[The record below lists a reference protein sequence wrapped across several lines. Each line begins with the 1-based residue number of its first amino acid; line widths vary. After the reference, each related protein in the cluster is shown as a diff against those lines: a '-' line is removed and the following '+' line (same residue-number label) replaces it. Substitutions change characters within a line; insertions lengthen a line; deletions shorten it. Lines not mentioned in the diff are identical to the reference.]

1 MQIARTLD
9 GIHTALSYIKG
20 SLQNTAIIHQGTK
33 LQGFIFALLNPPV
46 PLGGNIVSIDIYVD
60 EIPIG
65 RKNIFVA
72 TNDDMVNAGAISD
85 DRPLSFKPYQSAR
98 FLVILEGGLKEGQ
111 KHAITVMSKMHGFE
125 QVVIPFR
132 FEDKISRRRGSVVL
146 EGAGQ
151 NILPGGEDSTNFGN
165 FNGPLVLSGRKA
177 YVVCSSNG
185 GLSANWTWM
194 GVTYDN
200 GGLYV
205 PPVRVFGRTI
215 VEISMNDGVR
225 RRLPNFVVASKHENG
240 TLETHHE
247 LAGLSVRRRLVVP
260 TESRGFIMILDLS
273 LPGIGLGLRSIA
285 KKNSRPKKRKI
296 RIHFMIDGNI
306 TSYGLAAVS
315 HGHVSTLDRRHNCLQ
330 VSSIQHH
337 DINLKYFG
345 TIGIAPKSLV
355 PSRVL
360 TDSFDNDLEISY
372 DFSVT
377 EGENVQIALI
387 GTGGFTNERECLQE
401 FLHMRDNYSRL
412 SEATLQSFRQYSAS
426 TLSIESSQDR
436 STLAKLV
443 TAYEKTKSCLQYLKT
458 RYDGLGE
465 GICAGLPRF
474 PNYWAR
480 DTGWTLR
487 GYLSIGD
494 YAFAKATIDNFLRHQ
509 ANQKSKFALR
519 GELPMIISG
528 KAFLHGTTYG
538 SADSSYLFPPAILE
552 YVLRSGDTAFLE
564 SRWKAIKDLVDWGFL
579 KDIDGDGLVENDFTG
594 TADVMTIR
602 DSTWMDHIDR
612 RKSANDIQGLFV
624 GSLAAGARLAE
635 LVGDKVNM
643 QKWNDASTRLK
654 ERIDASYWDPESH
667 YYYDTI
673 RKDGSK
679 DRSIR
684 PNALVLLLTDSIKDS
699 GKAGAVLSRI
709 EQVDMTTPWGVRT
722 LSATDPNYKPNLYH
736 EGAVWPLVTGWA
748 ALAEFKY
755 GRKEQGLRYLES
767 MADRILSENGMF
779 AETYRGDRPE
789 PFNSCIL
796 QAWSAGL
803 YAWAFTEMILGMNLD
818 LVRGRIQIEPQFP
831 DSLAAGI
838 SKPIKVNNP
847 IQTRAGLSLLT
858 ASIDPTNKKISVSFK
873 GKQHPNISSNSY
885 TLTFVNS

>member
-1 MQIARTLD
+1 
-9 GIHTALSYIKG
+9 
-20 SLQNTAIIHQGTK
+20 
-33 LQGFIFALLNPPV
+33 LLNPPV
-46 PLGGNIVSIDIYVD
+46 PLGGNIISIDIYVD
-60 EIPIG
+60 EIPIE
-65 RKNIFVA
+65 RKSVFVA
-72 TNDDMVNAGAISD
+72 TNEDMVNAGAITE

-111 KHAITVMSKMHGFE
+111 KHAMTIMSKMHGFE

-132 FEDKISRRRGSVVL
+132 FEDTISRRHGTVIL
-146 EGAGQ
+146 EGTGQ
-151 NILPGGEDSTNFGN
+151 NVLASGEDATNFGN
-165 FNGPLVLSGRKA
+165 FNAPLILSGKKA

-185 GLSANWTWM
+185 GISANWTWM

-205 PPVRVFGRTI
+205 PPVRVFGRSI

-225 RRLPNFVVASKHENG
+225 RRLPHFVVASKHENG

-260 TESRGFIMILDLS
+260 TDSRGFIMTLDLS
-273 LPGIGLGLRSIA
+273 LPGAGSGLRSVP
-285 KKNSRPKKRKI
+285 KKISKPKKRKI
-296 RIHFMIDGNI
+296 RVHFMVDGNI

-315 HGHVSTLDRRHNCLQ
+315 HGTISTLDRKHNCLQ
-330 VSSIQHH
+330 ISSIQQNG
-337 DINLKYFG
+337 ISLKYFG
-345 TIGIAPKSLV
+345 TIGVAPKSLK
-355 PSRVL
+355 PSRVV

-372 DFSVT
+372 DFSIT
-377 EGENVQIALI
+377 EGENVQIALV
-387 GTGGFTNERECLQE
+387 GTGGFTNEKDCLQE
-401 FLHMRDNYSRL
+401 FLLMRDNYSRL
-412 SEATLQSFRQYSAS
+412 AAATLDSFKQYSAS
-426 TLSIESSQDR
+426 TMSIASSQER
-436 STLAKLV
+436 TTLSKLV
-443 TAYEKTKSCLQYLKT
+443 TAYEKTKTCLQYLKT

-487 GYLSIGD
+487 GYLAIGD
-494 YAFAKATIDNFLRHQ
+494 YVFAKAAIDNFLKHQ
-509 ANQKSKFALR
+509 ATQKSRFALK

-528 KAFLHGTTYG
+528 KAFLHGSTFG
-538 SADSSYLFPPAILE
+538 SADSTYLFPPAILQ
-552 YVLRSGDTAFLE
+552 YVLRTGDLPFLE
-564 SRWKAIKDLVDWGFL
+564 SRWNAIKDLVDWGFL

-612 RKSANDIQGLFV
+612 RKSANDIQALFV
-624 GSLAAGARLAE
+624 GSLAAGAKLAE
-635 LVGDKVNM
+635 LVDDNVSM

-654 ERIDASYWDPESH
+654 ETIDANYWAPESH

-684 PNALVLLLTDSIKDS
+684 PNALVLLLMDAIKDR
-699 GKAGAVLSRI
+699 GKAEAVLSRI
-709 EQVDMTTPWGVRT
+709 EQADMTTPWGVRT
-722 LSATDPNYKPNLYH
+722 LSATDPCYKPNLYH

-748 ALAEFKY
+748 ALAELKY
-755 GRKEQGLRYLES
+755 GRKDQALKYLES
-767 MADRILSENGMF
+767 MADRIISENGMF

-796 QAWSAGL
+796 QAWSAGM

-818 LVRGRIQIEPQFP
+818 LVRGRIQIEPQLP
-831 DSLAAGI
+831 DSLATGL
-838 SKPIKVNNP
+838 SKPIKVSSP
-847 IQTRAGLSLLT
+847 FQTRAGLSMLT
-858 ASIDPTNKKISVSFK
+858 ASIDPANQKINVSFK
-873 GKQHPNISSNSY
+873 GKQRPEISSNSY